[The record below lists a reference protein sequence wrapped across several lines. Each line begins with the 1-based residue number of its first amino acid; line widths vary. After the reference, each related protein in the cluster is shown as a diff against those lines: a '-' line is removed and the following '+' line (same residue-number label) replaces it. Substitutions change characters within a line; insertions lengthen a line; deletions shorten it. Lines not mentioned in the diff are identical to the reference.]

1 MNDIPQANGKSKSR
15 AEKIASYVIQFVAV
29 VTALHI
35 GRMWND
41 YAWYWNIVIDI
52 GIYVAVVVAAWVLYR
67 AVEKAW
73 TYSRRTQ

>member
-1 MNDIPQANGKSKSR
+1 MNDIPQANGKAQR
-15 AEKIASYVIQFVAV
+15 RVEKIANYVIQFVAV

-41 YAWYWNIVIDI
+41 YAWYWNFAIDI
-52 GIYVAVVVAAWVLYR
+52 GIYVAVVFAAWVLYR

-73 TYSRRTQ
+73 F